1 MQLSYVQQR
10 KNNDTDDLP
19 QVNQT
24 NLDAGLVANLVTVN
38 ATSSVGATAAEVE
51 ADFEIDRES
60 SLIVGEPRCGII
72 AGLLQEIE
80 VICWCL
86 YFKSDSN
93 RRMYRHGHLRTLYSC
108 FATLQ
113 PFSTLRIR
121 RTRDRKPCLLWR
133 PWMSHSQVR
142 SPSAALNYPSKT
154 VSVKTGTA
162 GGASAHGNITTGD
175 TITSTFEVKNT
186 GHTCLA
192 VTSIVDEKAGQ
203 VECPYVV
210 GMAGEERWLVAF
222 RTFDLGCV
230 GGKDCVGLQG
240 FVFFVVLSFIV

>member
-60 SLIVGEPRCGII
+60 SLIVGEPRCGI

-86 YFKSDSN
+86 YFKSDS
-93 RRMYRHGHLRTLYSC
+93 
-108 FATLQ
+108 
-113 PFSTLRIR
+113 
-121 RTRDRKPCLLWR
+121 
-133 PWMSHSQVR
+133 
-142 SPSAALNYPSKT
+142 
-154 VSVKTGTA
+154 
-162 GGASAHGNITTGD
+162 
-175 TITSTFEVKNT
+175 
-186 GHTCLA
+186 
-192 VTSIVDEKAGQ
+192 
-203 VECPYVV
+203 
-210 GMAGEERWLVAF
+210 
-222 RTFDLGCV
+222 
-230 GGKDCVGLQG
+230 
-240 FVFFVVLSFIV
+240 